1 MTRKLNILLSIA
13 VLLLLALFFFII
25 VSEHGLADLRFIKK
39 ERDRL
44 VEDSK
49 RLSRENLTIGIEID
63 RLKHDPAYIEISTS
77 TDPAPFPTWLSVVAL
92 LPVIVGTT
100 RQFLSSH
107 FLDSLRS

>member
-13 VLLLLALFFFII
+13 VLLLLSLFFFII

-49 RLSRENLTIGIEID
+49 RLSRENQTIGIEID
-63 RLKHDPAYIEISTS
+63 RLKHDPAYIESI
-77 TDPAPFPTWLSVVAL
+77 A
-92 LPVIVGTT
+92 
-100 RQFLSSH
+100 RQELGMIGKDEIILKPQSQS
-107 FLDSLRS
+107 RQK

>member
-13 VLLLLALFFFII
+13 ALLLIALFFFII

-49 RLSRENLTIGIEID
+49 RLSRENQTIGIEID
-63 RLKHDPAYIEISTS
+63 RLKHDPAYIESI
-77 TDPAPFPTWLSVVAL
+77 A
-92 LPVIVGTT
+92 
-100 RQFLSSH
+100 RQELGMIGKDEIILKPQSQS
-107 FLDSLRS
+107 RQK

>member
-49 RLSRENLTIGIEID
+49 RLTRENLTIGIEID
-63 RLKHDPAYIEISTS
+63 RLKHDPAYIESI
-77 TDPAPFPTWLSVVAL
+77 A
-92 LPVIVGTT
+92 
-100 RQFLSSH
+100 RQELGMIGKDEIILKPQSQS
-107 FLDSLRS
+107 RQK